1 MYNARTSLTDAF
13 STTVLPTASGILPLF
28 LTRYTDP
35 YPSFLTFT
43 RSSVQMAMFGSVVL
57 TIMKESCNV
66 GTSVSSTT
74 IPSLRITMRS
84 ANLSRSEVSF
94 VDMTTALSSS
104 RLAFTASITILLER
118 SSRPEVNSSNKSR
131 STLCDRFTATCS
143 FIFEPLDSSSIRRP
157 SSRPKREHRS
167 EKHL

>member
-1 MYNARTSLTDAF
+1 
-13 STTVLPTASGILPLF
+13 
-28 LTRYTDP
+28 
-35 YPSFLTFT
+35 
-43 RSSVQMAMFGSVVL
+43 
-57 TIMKESCNV
+57 
-66 GTSVSSTT
+66 
-74 IPSLRITMRS
+74 
-84 ANLSRSEVSF
+84 
-94 VDMTTALSSS
+94 
-104 RLAFTASITILLER
+104 LER